1 MRFRLLY
8 ILGLLVAVFIGFLV
22 GRLQPAPYCLTNTK
36 NSSPYNV
43 LLGLLRN
50 EVCEFDYSLDD
61 KPMRDLA
68 LKLEDFPSG
77 MALDSEDTYSPESAA
92 VNYADPEAALELF
105 KRTNRLD
112 SYRVIYS
119 RGSLLSYNVI
129 GSDYMDIQLTHT
141 RTPSQAHELFNG
153 WFKNFFE
160 HTDEDVPASM
170 ILVPLN
176 NVDETKS
183 FVVESYSCTLK
194 DKSNAKCTNVKI
206 YFRRNNLNGR
216 IIFGGNSLHIDL
228 PKITEWAQKAAD
240 RMGR

>member
-22 GRLQPAPYCLTNTK
+22 GRIQAAQRCIPETK
-36 NSSPYNV
+36 NAIPYNM

-77 MALDSEDTYSPESAA
+77 MALESEKTYSPESAA
-92 VNYADPEAALELF
+92 ENYADPKAAIELF

-112 SYRVIYS
+112 SYSVTYY
-119 RGSLLSYNVI
+119 GGFLSYNVI
-129 GSDYMDIQLTHT
+129 GSDYMHTELTHT
-141 RTPSQAHELFNG
+141 RTPSQAHELFEGMFNDT
-153 WFKNFFE
+153 FE
-160 HTDEDVPASM
+160 DTVEDVPASM

-183 FVVESYSCTLK
+183 LVFESYSCTLK
-194 DKSNAKCTNVKI
+194 DKSNAKCTDVEI
-206 YFRRNNLNGR
+206 YFRRNNLIER
-216 IIFGGNSLHIDL
+216 LIFSSNAKHVDL
-228 PKITEWAQKAAD
+228 VKITEWAQKAAD

>member
-22 GRLQPAPYCLTNTK
+22 GRIQPAPHCLTNTK

-43 LLGLLRN
+43 LLGMLRN

-61 KPMRDLA
+61 KPLRDLA

-77 MALDSEDTYSPESAA
+77 MELTGENTYSPESAA
-92 VNYADPEAALELF
+92 ENYADPTAAIELF

-112 SYRVIYS
+112 AYAVTYY
-119 RGSLLSYNVI
+119 GGLLSYNVI
-129 GSDYMDIQLTHT
+129 GSDYMVINLTHT

-153 WFKNFFE
+153 MSKNFFE
-160 HTDEDVPASM
+160 HTGGNVPASM

-194 DKSNAKCTNVKI
+194 DESKAKCTDVEI
-206 YFRRNNLNGR
+206 YFRRNNLIGR
-216 IIFGGNSLHIDL
+216 IAFKGNSSHIDL

>member
-22 GRLQPAPYCLTNTK
+22 GRIQPAPHCLTNTK

-61 KPMRDLA
+61 KPLRDLA

-77 MALDSEDTYSPESAA
+77 MELTGENTYSPESAA
-92 VNYADPEAALELF
+92 VNYADPTAALELF

-112 SYRVIYS
+112 SYKVRYT
-119 RGSLLSYNVI
+119 RGSLLSYKTIGIDNINVQI
-129 GSDYMDIQLTHT
+129 THT

-160 HTDEDVPASM
+160 HTGGDVPASM
-170 ILVPLN
+170 ILVPLK

-183 FVVESYSCTLK
+183 FVVESYSCTLTDESK
-194 DKSNAKCTNVKI
+194 AKCTDVEI
-206 YFRRNNLNGR
+206 YFRRNNLIER
-216 IIFGGNSLHIDL
+216 LIFSSNAKHVDL
-228 PKITEWAQKAAD
+228 AKITEWAQKAAD
-240 RMGR
+240 RLGR

>member
-77 MALDSEDTYSPESAA
+77 MALDREYTYSPESAA
-92 VNYADPEAALELF
+92 VNYSDPTAALELF

-112 SYRVIYS
+112 SYRVTYY
-119 RGSLLSYNVI
+119 GGLLSHNVI

-141 RTPSQAHELFNG
+141 RTPSQAHELLNG
-153 WFKNFFE
+153 NFKNFFE
-160 HTDEDVPASM
+160 HTGEDVPASM

-183 FVVESYSCTLK
+183 FVVESYSCTLR
-194 DKSNAKCTNVKI
+194 DKSKAKCTDVKI
-206 YFRRNNLNGR
+206 YFRRNNLIGR
-216 IIFGGNSLHIDL
+216 LNFSSNSTRVDL
-228 PKITEWAQKAAD
+228 AKITEWAQKAAD